1 MDTRIVKDFPD
12 FIQFT
17 DTFDLVAD
25 LVLFRGQA
33 KQGNLIP
40 SIARRDP
47 TIDTT
52 ESERT
57 VLNQLQLLGASH
69 LSGQSHNELDLLV
82 MAQHFG
88 LKTRLLDWSSNPLV
102 ALWFA
107 CVDPAPGDAY
117 VYALDA
123 DNFQEKDVY
132 SKDPF
137 KTELTKAF
145 QPRQN
150 NPRIIAQHGWFTLHR
165 YSKSRGYFVPLEK
178 NSVAK
183 RSLYEAHIPE
193 RKRATILISLERH
206 GVSQRTL
213 FPDLEGLCRHLNWK
227 HQLG

>member
-17 DTFDLVAD
+17 DIFDLVAE

-33 KQGNLIP
+33 KKGNLIP

-47 TIDTT
+47 KDDTT

-57 VLNQLQLLGASH
+57 VLSQLQLLGASH

-107 CVDPAPGDAY
+107 CADPAPGDAY

-137 KTELTKAF
+137 KTDLTRVF

-165 YSKSRGYFVPLEK
+165 YSKSNGHFVPLEK

-183 RSLYEAHIPE
+183 SGLYEACIPE
-193 RKRATILISLERH
+193 SKRSTILVSLERH
-206 GVSQRTL
+206 GISQRTL

-227 HQLG
+227 HKLG